1 MRCQNN
7 MYNTNN
13 HQRCIRTA
21 DKKII
26 LKDINDLR
34 HQSTLWICKECFNE
48 KMYEDQLFK
57 DNLIQV
63 LELNN
68 KK

>member
-1 MRCQNN
+1 

-26 LKDINDLR
+26 FKDINELR
-34 HQSTLWICKECFNE
+34 HQSTFWICKECFNE

-57 DNLIQV
+57 DSIIQV